1 LMPFLLVSALAAYAV
16 FLKFLGTPQPGL
28 LQAALEAYAGL
39 WMTLCCLQAGKDWLN
54 GRSRVMR
61 YLADASYWV
70 YLVHL
75 PILFA
80 IQYRL
85 LDVAGGWQMKF
96 GVSVVATSLLAL
108 ASYQLLVRN
117 TFMGKLLNGRGH
129 AGKTP

>member
-1 LMPFLLVSALAAYAV
+1 
-16 FLKFLGTPQPGL
+16 
-28 LQAALEAYAGL
+28 
-39 WMTLCCLQAGKDWLN
+39 MTLCCLQAGKVWLN

-61 YLADASYWV
+61 YLADASYWI

-85 LDVAGGWQMKF
+85 LDVAGAWQIKF
-96 GVSVVATSLLAL
+96 GVSVLATSLLAL

-117 TFMGKLLNGRGH
+117 TLMGKLLNGRGH
-129 AGKTP
+129 AGKRSHSIVPTTA